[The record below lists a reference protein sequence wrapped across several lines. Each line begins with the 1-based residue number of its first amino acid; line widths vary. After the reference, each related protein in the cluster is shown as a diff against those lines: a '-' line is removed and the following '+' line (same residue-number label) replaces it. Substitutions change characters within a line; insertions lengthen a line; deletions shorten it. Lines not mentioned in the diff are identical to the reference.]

1 MVAGAEY
8 GRVLAHAAGVFR
20 GETPTEEHRLCVLF
34 ATNRLSKSFSSRG
47 EQRMSDDMPR
57 PVTVPDERLL
67 DELEKGDSP
76 IRTVS
81 EIESEVDLSADGIR
95 RRLLKL
101 EDEGR
106 AVSKT
111 VGANAVVWW
120 RSD

>member
-1 MVAGAEY
+1 
-8 GRVLAHAAGVFR
+8 
-20 GETPTEEHRLCVLF
+20 
-34 ATNRLSKSFSSRG
+34 
-47 EQRMSDDMPR
+47 MSDDMPR

-101 EDEGR
+101 
-106 AVSKT
+106 
-111 VGANAVVWW
+111 
-120 RSD
+120 

>member
-1 MVAGAEY
+1 
-8 GRVLAHAAGVFR
+8 
-20 GETPTEEHRLCVLF
+20 
-34 ATNRLSKSFSSRG
+34 
-47 EQRMSDDMPR
+47 MSDDMPR

>member
-1 MVAGAEY
+1 
-8 GRVLAHAAGVFR
+8 
-20 GETPTEEHRLCVLF
+20 
-34 ATNRLSKSFSSRG
+34 
-47 EQRMSDDMPR
+47 MSDDMPR

-81 EIESEVDLSADGIR
+81 EIESEVNLSADGIR

-111 VGANAVVWW
+111 VGASAVVWW